1 MVKDGNGDDDEEGVM
16 GVLPP
21 PVARRVERLKCLN
34 TGRERVMEKY
44 LEERAALE
52 KKIFGS
58 MQASIRGK
66 RKRRRQ
72 TFE

>member
-34 TGRERVMEKY
+34 SGRDRVMGKY

-52 KKIFGS
+52 KKNIWIN
-58 MQASIRGK
+58 ASLYT
-66 RKRRRQ
+66 RKEE
-72 TFE
+72 TSSPDV